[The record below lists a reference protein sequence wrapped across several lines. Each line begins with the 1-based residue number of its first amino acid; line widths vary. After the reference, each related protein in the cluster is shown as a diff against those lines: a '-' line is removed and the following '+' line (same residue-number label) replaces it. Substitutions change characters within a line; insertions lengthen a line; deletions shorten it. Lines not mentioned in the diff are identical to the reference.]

1 MKRSRPL
8 LLVVP
13 SLQEAWEDVI
23 APWFD
28 QVLPGAWQRELPSL
42 VVVPTRGQANDIKA
56 RLIAKGSSHLG
67 LQFVTPSSLRALLAR
82 DDATPTAQPELLRLL
97 LAIAAS
103 EMEDRPNESEALA
116 AKAVAR
122 APAPLLRALD
132 RLETAGWKFEE
143 LGLPSFAPVVQRFNE
158 LLKKCDFVLRGES
171 DRSRLQQPTRGRR
184 EFSHVLISGFDGA
197 HWAEWFLLRSAVE
210 LAKSATIVL
219 EEPRENFSDV
229 DLCWI
234 GSWEEV
240 CGEAQRVSRATATT
254 ALGDSLFSEMEMRGG
269 AETAKRFDFLI
280 GTNFS
285 EQAEAITRQCVRY
298 LADEKCTRL
307 GVIFP
312 GSGALPRLVA
322 SSLERLEIPH
332 NDGLGHIVP
341 GIFESA
347 EWQAW
352 IELQRAP
359 RLNSFLRF
367 LNALPDPTVVS
378 PKISRQVF
386 EKVLHESYREVLLDD
401 LELLREFCA
410 ARADDKSQAAA
421 EALRALPF
429 LPARATFAQFLEQTH
444 AALAHLEWKQHALEL
459 ANVAA

>member
-1 MKRSRPL
+1 MKRSRPV

-28 QVLPGAWQRELPSL
+28 QVVPGAWQRELPSL

-122 APAPLLRALD
+122 APGPLLRALD
-132 RLETAGWKFEE
+132 RLETAGWKFEA

-171 DRSRLQQPTRGRR
+171 DRSRLQRPTRGRR

-210 LAKSATIVL
+210 LAKALRSCSKNPGKTFPMSIFAGLAPGKKSVAKPNAYRERQRPPRLAICFSAKWK
-219 EEPRENFSDV
+219 
-229 DLCWI
+229 C
-234 GSWEEV
+234 
-240 CGEAQRVSRATATT
+240 
-254 ALGDSLFSEMEMRGG
+254 
-269 AETAKRFDFLI
+269 
-280 GTNFS
+280 
-285 EQAEAITRQCVRY
+285 AEARKPESVS
-298 LADEKCTRL
+298 
-307 GVIFP
+307 IF
-312 GSGALPRLVA
+312 
-322 SSLERLEIPH
+322 
-332 NDGLGHIVP
+332 
-341 GIFESA
+341 
-347 EWQAW
+347 
-352 IELQRAP
+352 
-359 RLNSFLRF
+359 
-367 LNALPDPTVVS
+367 
-378 PKISRQVF
+378 
-386 EKVLHESYREVLLDD
+386 
-401 LELLREFCA
+401 
-410 ARADDKSQAAA
+410 
-421 EALRALPF
+421 
-429 LPARATFAQFLEQTH
+429 
-444 AALAHLEWKQHALEL
+444 
-459 ANVAA
+459 

>member
-184 EFSHVLISGFDGA
+184 EFSHAAYLRIR
-197 HWAEWFLLRSAVE
+197 RSALGRMV
-210 LAKSATIVL
+210 S
-219 EEPRENFSDV
+219 S
-229 DLCWI
+229 
-234 GSWEEV
+234 
-240 CGEAQRVSRATATT
+240 AQRGRTGRKRHDRARRTPRKLFRCRSLLDRLLGRSLWRSPTRVESERHRARRFAFQRNGNARRRGNGKAFRFFDRHKLFRTSRSDHAAMR
-254 ALGDSLFSEMEMRGG
+254 SLFGR
-269 AETAKRFDFLI
+269 
-280 GTNFS
+280 
-285 EQAEAITRQCVRY
+285 
-298 LADEKCTRL
+298 
-307 GVIFP
+307 
-312 GSGALPRLVA
+312 
-322 SSLERLEIPH
+322 
-332 NDGLGHIVP
+332 
-341 GIFESA
+341 
-347 EWQAW
+347 
-352 IELQRAP
+352 
-359 RLNSFLRF
+359 
-367 LNALPDPTVVS
+367 
-378 PKISRQVF
+378 
-386 EKVLHESYREVLLDD
+386 
-401 LELLREFCA
+401 
-410 ARADDKSQAAA
+410 
-421 EALRALPF
+421 
-429 LPARATFAQFLEQTH
+429 
-444 AALAHLEWKQHALEL
+444 
-459 ANVAA
+459 